1 MSRLTTALGTF
12 VLRTLLWL
20 PPCLAG
26 LALERASDH
35 AASPA
40 AWPRLLL
47 NLLRPGIVSAVEQS
61 QADLAF
67 VTTIQMSPPP
77 QVRSACWF
85 PEVNPLLYTYGL
97 AFFLA
102 LMLAARARW
111 WTIPA
116 GIALLLPFQGW
127 GIAFDFLAQ
136 VGIKLGAHRCGPGRP
151 RRLARGGHR
160 DRLPDRHVDP
170 AQPRTGRPL
179 GRLQPPL
186 HRGAAAVAGARRP
199 HPPLAGSAA

>member
-1 MSRLTTALGTF
+1 MSALNSTLGTF

-20 PPCLAG
+20 PACLVAWHFAAPYHAALAG
-26 LALERASDH
+26 RVAV
-35 AASPA
+35 
-40 AWPRLLL
+40 LLL
-47 NLLRPGIVSAVEQS
+47 NVLHPGLVSSLEQPGT
-61 QADLAF
+61 DLAF
-67 VTTIQMSPPP
+67 VTTLQTYPAPGQIG
-77 QVRSACWF
+77 VLA

-136 VGIKLGAHRCGPGRP
+136 VGIKLGPTVAAQAGLGGWRVEAIAIGYQIGTLILPSLVPVVLWAVFNRP
-151 RRLARGGHR
+151 FIAGLLPSQARGA
-160 DRLPDRHVDP
+160 PI
-170 AQPRTGRPL
+170 
-179 GRLQPPL
+179 
-186 HRGAAAVAGARRP
+186 
-199 HPPLAGSAA
+199 HP